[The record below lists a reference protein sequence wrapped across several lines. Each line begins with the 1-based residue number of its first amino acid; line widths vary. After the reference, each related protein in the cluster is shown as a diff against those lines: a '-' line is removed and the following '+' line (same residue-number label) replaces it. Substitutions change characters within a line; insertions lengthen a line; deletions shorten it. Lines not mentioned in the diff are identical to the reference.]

1 MFQKTLNTTQYSL
14 SPNLSFVLLS
24 YDQSGQQSKYKLIN
38 LKKRLEYFHL
48 LIAPLHGPCF
58 SVSQAESLLA
68 GSLINQ
74 AVWVTDQSLILL
86 LENIIYYLVI
96 VLKHFIAS
104 CKHFGFY
111 FEPFFSFSLS
121 PCSVSPICFY
131 NEMNFVSPSLNSLCM
146 QPDVNGNNSEELVKS
161 SEETLTL
168 TLNKQYQGKNH

>member
-96 VLKHFIAS
+96 VLKHFIES
-104 CKHFGFY
+104 CKHFGFILN
-111 FEPFFSFSLS
+111 PF
-121 PCSVSPICFY
+121 
-131 NEMNFVSPSLNSLCM
+131 SPSLCRPAQS
-146 QPDVNGNNSEELVKS
+146 PPFVFITK
-161 SEETLTL
+161 
-168 TLNKQYQGKNH
+168 